1 MYTHERKQYVN
12 FEIFLLEMLKS
23 KYFNIIFIE
32 LEHNCLLAVVFFVSL
47 CTSFD
52 PCLDQLHVSRQP
64 DTRCNTQI
72 GHKNLTTPC
81 VEIK

>member
-1 MYTHERKQYVN
+1 
-12 FEIFLLEMLKS
+12 MLKS

-32 LEHNCLLAVVFFVSL
+32 LEHNCLLALTQVVIFLLSY
-47 CTSFD
+47 TSFD

-64 DTRCNTQI
+64 DMCCNTQI

>member
-32 LEHNCLLAVVFFVSL
+32 LEHNCLLAVIFL
-47 CTSFD
+47 
-52 PCLDQLHVSRQP
+52 LAYILHLTHVLISYMYLA
-64 DTRCNTQI
+64 
-72 GHKNLTTPC
+72 NLTYAATHKL
-81 VEIK
+81 VTKT